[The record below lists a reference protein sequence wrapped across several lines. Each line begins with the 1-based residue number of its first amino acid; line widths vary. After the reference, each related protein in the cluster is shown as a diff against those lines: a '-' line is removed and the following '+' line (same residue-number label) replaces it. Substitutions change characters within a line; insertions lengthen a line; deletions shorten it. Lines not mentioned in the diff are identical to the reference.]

1 MFQPQPTP
9 FAFHASAHNP
19 YSHPHPHGHGQTYMQ
34 TQSGSPQDHRS
45 QNSGGYGISTG
56 AAGLGEMMMR
66 NEEEGGG
73 GGGARGRGVA
83 RVEMR
88 MRMGMVG
95 DGVGGGASHDVGI
108 DTGMAG
114 SHYGYLSSARE
125 ERGSGSGPISGSGSD
140 SDAVS
145 GSGTGSRSGGRGQGH
160 GLGRGAVGAGM
171 GAGAGAGAGVG
182 SSSGASSVGLD
193 SMGNPLVMGGGGGGD
208 GGDGGGGGR
217 LGLGMGMGQMGQ
229 MGMGMGMGNL
239 NGMVQ
244 VPVPVPVQSQVAALA
259 HHHHQQQLQQ
269 QQQQQS
275 QSPSSASTPPPPS
288 LLLPPTTTTTTSTTT
303 TNANAN
309 VVSGVSAVASAATS
323 AAHLHLNHHNSP
335 GAASASS
342 SSSSSSSSSASSSS
356 SSSRSL
362 SRSSHPHS
370 HSHSHSSYGYS
381 HANLYSN
388 HNLLHGHVQQQRPPP
403 PHPHPGASSSTT
415 SSSAFYTTNSN
426 ANTGFTN
433 TAAALAPDHAHAPAH
448 VVSSTRRSSAM
459 EPGDPSDVAAQEA
472 AARDYQPQLEVSWLA
487 TPTPGDAR
495 LAPVTQHPKLRV
507 LVLEL
512 ALNPLTLIQT
522 NLFEH
527 LFIEANSLNSIFPP
541 CRKRPIEPEFLLG
554 LLVGDKITSDAITD
568 EYAKADEIYIAK
580 TICFCSFLSL
590 QNLPQTYSHYRPV
603 QGDGN
608 CGWRAIGFSYFEHLI
623 NNGDHHQILGEAARI
638 TSLNQ
643 YLLNVGG
650 YDRMLFED
658 MVEETIGLLKDV
670 AQNIANPQLAMD
682 IMVQRFNDQ
691 GSSNAIIYHLRLLAL
706 SWLKGNVE
714 LYEPFIPAETGII
727 GYCAEIERPNREIDH
742 LGIILLVQVLLK
754 PINFVLEIAYLDRSP
769 GNQVNI
775 YRFPDEANGQDPA
788 TLGPIIYLL
797 YRPDHYDILYKSP
810 PNPAPLNLQVHRVGS
825 FSHSQEIASVGPP
838 LHSYSLDY
846 GPLAMLPGFGGPP
859 SGLSSALSSLGS
871 PTSTSPLPDAYDPS
885 PQSPWLTTPYSDH
898 HIQQQQQQQQQTAPA
913 PRPQPQTP
921 ARPQQS
927 TPAPTKPSQP
937 VDYQLRFSHQCW
949 HLNNTSSAQPSVIP
963 GQAGFQEPSF
973 TTAMFK
979 NSHFNKAHYN
989 NPHFHPEE
997 WTPDDDGQHERLP
1010 APKKKGRVRS
1020 DH

>member
-1 MFQPQPTP
+1 
-9 FAFHASAHNP
+9 
-19 YSHPHPHGHGQTYMQ
+19 
-34 TQSGSPQDHRS
+34 
-45 QNSGGYGISTG
+45 
-56 AAGLGEMMMR
+56 
-66 NEEEGGG
+66 
-73 GGGARGRGVA
+73 
-83 RVEMR
+83 
-88 MRMGMVG
+88 
-95 DGVGGGASHDVGI
+95 
-108 DTGMAG
+108 
-114 SHYGYLSSARE
+114 
-125 ERGSGSGPISGSGSD
+125 
-140 SDAVS
+140 
-145 GSGTGSRSGGRGQGH
+145 
-160 GLGRGAVGAGM
+160 
-171 GAGAGAGAGVG
+171 
-182 SSSGASSVGLD
+182 
-193 SMGNPLVMGGGGGGD
+193 
-208 GGDGGGGGR
+208 
-217 LGLGMGMGQMGQ
+217 
-229 MGMGMGMGNL
+229 
-239 NGMVQ
+239 
-244 VPVPVPVQSQVAALA
+244 
-259 HHHHQQQLQQ
+259 
-269 QQQQQS
+269 
-275 QSPSSASTPPPPS
+275 
-288 LLLPPTTTTTTSTTT
+288 
-303 TNANAN
+303 
-309 VVSGVSAVASAATS
+309 
-323 AAHLHLNHHNSP
+323 
-335 GAASASS
+335 
-342 SSSSSSSSSASSSS
+342 
-356 SSSRSL
+356 
-362 SRSSHPHS
+362 
-370 HSHSHSSYGYS
+370 
-381 HANLYSN
+381 SN
-388 HNLLHGHVQQQRPPP
+388 HNLLHGHLQQQQHPPP

-415 SSSAFYTTNSN
+415 SSSSAFYTTNSN
-426 ANTGFTN
+426 ANPGFTN

-448 VVSSTRRSSAM
+448 AVSTTRRPCAM

-472 AARDYQPQLEVSWLA
+472 AARDYQPQLE
-487 TPTPGDAR
+487 
-495 LAPVTQHPKLRV
+495 
-507 LVLEL
+507 
-512 ALNPLTLIQT
+512 
-522 NLFEH
+522 
-527 LFIEANSLNSIFPP
+527 
-541 CRKRPIEPEFLLG
+541 G

-580 TICFCSFLSL
+580 TI
-590 QNLPQTYSHYRPV
+590 TYSHYRPV

-623 NNGDHHQILGEAARI
+623 NNGDQHQILGEAARI

-810 PNPAPLNLQVHRVGS
+810 PNPPPLNLQVHRVGS

-885 PQSPWLTTPYSDH
+885 PQSPWLATPYSGH
-898 HIQQQQQQQQQTAPA
+898 QIQQQQQQQQTAPA

-963 GQAGFQEPSF
+963 GQAGFHEPSF

-997 WTPDDDGQHERLP
+997 WTPDDDGHHERLP

>member
-1 MFQPQPTP
+1 
-9 FAFHASAHNP
+9 
-19 YSHPHPHGHGQTYMQ
+19 
-34 TQSGSPQDHRS
+34 
-45 QNSGGYGISTG
+45 
-56 AAGLGEMMMR
+56 
-66 NEEEGGG
+66 
-73 GGGARGRGVA
+73 
-83 RVEMR
+83 
-88 MRMGMVG
+88 
-95 DGVGGGASHDVGI
+95 
-108 DTGMAG
+108 
-114 SHYGYLSSARE
+114 
-125 ERGSGSGPISGSGSD
+125 
-140 SDAVS
+140 
-145 GSGTGSRSGGRGQGH
+145 
-160 GLGRGAVGAGM
+160 
-171 GAGAGAGAGVG
+171 
-182 SSSGASSVGLD
+182 
-193 SMGNPLVMGGGGGGD
+193 MGNPLVMGGGGGDGD
-208 GGDGGGGGR
+208 GGGR
-217 LGLGMGMGQMGQ
+217 LGLGMGQMGQ
-229 MGMGMGMGNL
+229 MGMGMGNL
-239 NGMVQ
+239 NGMGMGLGHSGLSLSAQSQPRSQSLSQSLSGLMGMGGEAAGAHSLNAASPAGPGTSLMTGASQHQQQQQQQHQYQQRQQQYRGQQQQQQQRQSAPTAAAAAAAAVGPLATTPTAATAPVVGPGPGAGRAPVGASTTPVSRAVQ
-244 VPVPVPVQSQVAALA
+244 VQSQVAALA
-259 HHHHQQQLQQ
+259 HHHQQ
-269 QQQQQS
+269 QQQQQQQPQQS
-275 QSPSSASTPPPPS
+275 QSPSSASPPPPS
-288 LLLPPTTTTTTSTTT
+288 LAPTTTTT
-303 TNANAN
+303 NAN
-309 VVSGVSAVASAATS
+309 VVSGVSAVVSAATS

-342 SSSSSSSSSASSSS
+342 SSASSSSSS

-370 HSHSHSSYGYS
+370 HSHSQSHSYSHSSYGYS

-388 HNLLHGHVQQQRPPP
+388 HNHLHGHVQQQHPPP

-426 ANTGFTN
+426 ANPGFTN
-433 TAAALAPDHAHAPAH
+433 TAAAAAPDHAHAPAH
-448 VVSSTRRSSAM
+448 AVSTRRPSAM

-472 AARDYQPQLEVSWLA
+472 AARDYQPQLE
-487 TPTPGDAR
+487 
-495 LAPVTQHPKLRV
+495 
-507 LVLEL
+507 
-512 ALNPLTLIQT
+512 
-522 NLFEH
+522 
-527 LFIEANSLNSIFPP
+527 
-541 CRKRPIEPEFLLG
+541 G

-580 TICFCSFLSL
+580 TICFWSFLHSRTFL
-590 QNLPQTYSHYRPV
+590 RHILTIALFKATEIAVGEYAFL
-603 QGDGN
+603 
-608 CGWRAIGFSYFEHLI
+608 AIGFSYFEHLI
-623 NNGDHHQILGEAARI
+623 NNGDQHQILGEAARI

-885 PQSPWLTTPYSDH
+885 PQSPWLATPFSD
-898 HIQQQQQQQQQTAPA
+898 HIQQQQQQQQQQHTAPA
-913 PRPQPQTP
+913 PRPQSQTP

-927 TPAPTKPSQP
+927 TPAPAKPSQP

-997 WTPDDDGQHERLP
+997 WTPDDDGHHERLP
-1010 APKKKGRVRS
+1010 APKKKGRVRP

>member
-19 YSHPHPHGHGQTYMQ
+19 YSHPHPQGHGQTYMQ
-34 TQSGSPQDHRS
+34 SQSGSPQDHRP
-45 QNSGGYGISTG
+45 QNSGGYSISTG

-66 NEEEGGG
+66 NEEG
-73 GGGARGRGVA
+73 GGGARGRGVG

-88 MRMGMVG
+88 MRMGMAG
-95 DGVGGGASHDVGI
+95 DGVGGGASHDAGI

-114 SHYGYLSSARE
+114 SHYGYLSSARA
-125 ERGSGSGPISGSGSD
+125 ERGSGSGPISGSGSGSD
-140 SDAVS
+140 SDAV
-145 GSGTGSRSGGRGQGH
+145 SRSGGRGHGH
-160 GLGRGAVGAGM
+160 GLGRGHGQ
-171 GAGAGAGAGVG
+171 AGAGAGVG

-217 LGLGMGMGQMGQ
+217 LGLGMGMGMGQ
-229 MGMGMGMGNL
+229 MGMGMGNL
-239 NGMVQ
+239 NGMGMGLGHSGLSLSA
-244 VPVPVPVQSQVAALA
+244 QSQ
-259 HHHHQQQLQQ
+259 
-269 QQQQQS
+269 
-275 QSPSSASTPPPPS
+275 PR
-288 LLLPPTTTTTTSTTT
+288 TTT
-303 TNANAN
+303 NAN

-323 AAHLHLNHHNSP
+323 AAHLHLNNHHNSP
-335 GAASASS
+335 GAASAPA
-342 SSSSSSSSSASSSS
+342 SSSSASSSSCS

-388 HNLLHGHVQQQRPPP
+388 HNLLHGHLQQQQHPPP

-415 SSSAFYTTNSN
+415 SSSSAFYTTNSN
-426 ANTGFTN
+426 ANPGFTN

-448 VVSSTRRSSAM
+448 AVSSTRRPCAM

-495 LAPVTQHPKLRV
+495 LAPVAEPPKLRLLV
-507 LVLEL
+507 LVLVL
-512 ALNPLTLIQT
+512 SLFSPSTHKNLTI
-522 NLFEH
+522 LFESNA
-527 LFIEANSLNSIFPP
+527 IESNTIEFDVSSTSKA
-541 CRKRPIEPEFLLG
+541 PIEPESLLG

-580 TICFCSFLSL
+580 TI
-590 QNLPQTYSHYRPV
+590 NLPQTYSHYRPV

-623 NNGDHHQILGEAARI
+623 NNGDQHQILGEAARI

-810 PNPAPLNLQVHRVGS
+810 PNPPPLNLQVHRVGS

-885 PQSPWLTTPYSDH
+885 PQSPWLATPYSDH

-963 GQAGFQEPSF
+963 GQAGFHEPSF

-997 WTPDDDGQHERLP
+997 WTPDDDGHHERLP

>member
-1 MFQPQPTP
+1 
-9 FAFHASAHNP
+9 
-19 YSHPHPHGHGQTYMQ
+19 
-34 TQSGSPQDHRS
+34 
-45 QNSGGYGISTG
+45 
-56 AAGLGEMMMR
+56 
-66 NEEEGGG
+66 
-73 GGGARGRGVA
+73 
-83 RVEMR
+83 
-88 MRMGMVG
+88 MVQ
-95 DGVGGGASHDVGI
+95 VKL
-108 DTGMAG
+108 MAK
-114 SHYGYLSSARE
+114 LELWELAWE
-125 ERGSGSGPISGSGSD
+125 LE
-140 SDAVS
+140 
-145 GSGTGSRSGGRGQGH
+145 
-160 GLGRGAVGAGM
+160 LE
-171 GAGAGAGAGVG
+171 
-182 SSSGASSVGLD
+182 LD
-193 SMGNPLVMGGGGGGD
+193 MGNPLVMGGGGGDGD
-208 GGDGGGGGR
+208 GGGR
-217 LGLGMGMGQMGQ
+217 LGLGMGQMGQ
-229 MGMGMGMGNL
+229 MGMGMGNL
-239 NGMVQ
+239 NGMGMGLGHSGLSLSAQSQPRSQSLSQSLSGLMGMGGEAAGAHSLNAASPAGPGTSLMTGASQHQQQQQQQHQYQQRQQQYRGQQQQQQQRQSAPTAAAAAAAAVGPLATTPTAATAPVVGPGPGAGRAPVGASTTPVSRAVQ
-244 VPVPVPVQSQVAALA
+244 VQSQVAALA
-259 HHHHQQQLQQ
+259 HHHQQ
-269 QQQQQS
+269 QQQQQQPQQS
-275 QSPSSASTPPPPS
+275 QSPSSASPPPPS
-288 LLLPPTTTTTTSTTT
+288 LAPTTTTT
-303 TNANAN
+303 NAN
-309 VVSGVSAVASAATS
+309 VVSGVSAVVSAATS

-342 SSSSSSSSSASSSS
+342 SSASSSS
-356 SSSRSL
+356 SSSS
-362 SRSSHPHS
+362 SRP
-370 HSHSHSSYGYS
+370 
-381 HANLYSN
+381 LP
-388 HNLLHGHVQQQRPPP
+388 LLPPP
-403 PHPHPGASSSTT
+403 IPTLIPNPTPT
-415 SSSAFYTTNSN
+415 PIR
-426 ANTGFTN
+426 FTN
-433 TAAALAPDHAHAPAH
+433 TAAAAAPDHAHAPAH
-448 VVSSTRRSSAM
+448 AVSTRRPSAM

-472 AARDYQPQLEVSWLA
+472 AARDYQPQLE
-487 TPTPGDAR
+487 
-495 LAPVTQHPKLRV
+495 
-507 LVLEL
+507 
-512 ALNPLTLIQT
+512 
-522 NLFEH
+522 
-527 LFIEANSLNSIFPP
+527 
-541 CRKRPIEPEFLLG
+541 G

-580 TICFCSFLSL
+580 TICFWSFLHSRTFL
-590 QNLPQTYSHYRPV
+590 RHILTIALFKATEIAVGEYAFL
-603 QGDGN
+603 
-608 CGWRAIGFSYFEHLI
+608 AIGFSYFEHLI
-623 NNGDHHQILGEAARI
+623 NNGDQHQILGEAARI

-885 PQSPWLTTPYSDH
+885 PQSPWLATPFSD
-898 HIQQQQQQQQQTAPA
+898 HIQQQQQQQQQQQHTAPA
-913 PRPQPQTP
+913 PRPQSQTP

-927 TPAPTKPSQP
+927 TPAPAKPSQP

-997 WTPDDDGQHERLP
+997 WTPDDDGHHERLP
-1010 APKKKGRVRS
+1010 APKKKGRVRP

>member
-1 MFQPQPTP
+1 
-9 FAFHASAHNP
+9 
-19 YSHPHPHGHGQTYMQ
+19 
-34 TQSGSPQDHRS
+34 
-45 QNSGGYGISTG
+45 
-56 AAGLGEMMMR
+56 
-66 NEEEGGG
+66 
-73 GGGARGRGVA
+73 
-83 RVEMR
+83 
-88 MRMGMVG
+88 MVG
-95 DGVGGGASHDVGI
+95 P
-108 DTGMAG
+108 
-114 SHYGYLSSARE
+114 
-125 ERGSGSGPISGSGSD
+125 GP
-140 SDAVS
+140 
-145 GSGTGSRSGGRGQGH
+145 
-160 GLGRGAVGAGM
+160 GAGR
-171 GAGAGAGAGVG
+171 APAVT
-182 SSSGASSVGLD
+182 STTPAS
-193 SMGNPLVMGGGGGGD
+193 
-208 GGDGGGGGR
+208 R
-217 LGLGMGMGQMGQ
+217 A
-229 MGMGMGMGNL
+229 
-239 NGMVQ
+239 VQ
-244 VPVPVPVQSQVAALA
+244 VQGQSQVAALA
-259 HHHHQQQLQQ
+259 HHHHQQQ

-275 QSPSSASTPPPPS
+275 LSSASPPPS
-288 LLLPPTTTTTTSTTT
+288 LLPPTTT
-303 TNANAN
+303 NAN

-342 SSSSSSSSSASSSS
+342 SSASSSSSSSS

-370 HSHSHSSYGYS
+370 QSHSHSHSHSHSSHGYS

-388 HNLLHGHVQQQRPPP
+388 HNHGHVQQQHPPP
-403 PHPHPGASSSTT
+403 PHPHPGPSSSTT

-426 ANTGFTN
+426 ANPGFTN
-433 TAAALAPDHAHAPAH
+433 AAAAASVVPDHAHTPAH
-448 VVSSTRRSSAM
+448 AVSSTRRPSAM
-459 EPGDPSDVAAQEA
+459 EPGDPSDLAAQEA
-472 AARDYQPQLEVSWLA
+472 AARDYQPQLE
-487 TPTPGDAR
+487 
-495 LAPVTQHPKLRV
+495 
-507 LVLEL
+507 
-512 ALNPLTLIQT
+512 
-522 NLFEH
+522 
-527 LFIEANSLNSIFPP
+527 
-541 CRKRPIEPEFLLG
+541 G

-580 TICFCSFLSL
+580 TI
-590 QNLPQTYSHYRPV
+590 TYSHYRPI

-623 NNGDHHQILGEAARI
+623 NNGDQHQILGEAARI

-706 SWLKGNVE
+706 SWLKGNVD

-810 PNPAPLNLQVHRVGS
+810 PNPAPLTLQVHRVGS

-913 PRPQPQTP
+913 PRPQSQTP

-949 HLNNTSSAQPSVIP
+949 HLNNTSSTQPSVIP

-997 WTPDDDGQHERLP
+997 WTPDDDGHHERLP
-1010 APKKKGRVRS
+1010 APKKKGRARS